1 MKCIEDVIAARV
13 DKAAA
18 ADHYAALQQLEI
30 QRNYPARIQ
39 KLEEDL
45 EKLLRSIQN
54 KSTDLDNLGSD
65 HHLNMEMVDA
75 ELDKLKEALKGLLE
89 QFTKYAKEKY
99 GITNEV
105 AIYSNLLDF
114 EQQRLTA
121 VTQKVTII
129 LIN

>member
-1 MKCIEDVIAARV
+1 MLKCIEDVIAARV

-45 EKLLRSIQN
+45 EQLLCTIQD
-54 KSTDLDNLGSD
+54 KSTDLDNLGTD
-65 HHLNMEMVDA
+65 YHLNMEMIDA
-75 ELDKLKEALKGLLE
+75 EMDKLKEALKSLLE
-89 QFTKYAKEKY
+89 QFNEYAKDKY

-105 AIYSNLLDF
+105 AIYSKLLDF

-121 VTQKVTII
+121 VTQMVTI
-129 LIN
+129 N